1 MNKCMSLK
9 PPRLAAQVIGVPHT
23 VTQNDHALNN
33 SAQLLPIKLQVM
45 TLNKVKRTKMFEKD
59 TTPVCPVT
67 TCVCETRTKS
77 CSTLCERAKNCQHM
91 RVSWQGE
98 RCSQKSKTCAD
109 AWTRWTTTNKWIKD
123 FSLVRKGSNA
133 QKLNHKDG
141 NRGHKKSQMSKVCER
156 HRQPLLRQVPHNL
169 KIYDFGEEYNVLNRS
184 LGVLKVKP

>member
-1 MNKCMSLK
+1 MHW
-9 PPRLAAQVIGVPHT
+9 II
-23 VTQNDHALNN
+23 
-33 SAQLLPIKLQVM
+33 LLSSCQSNYKSWHWKKSRCKL
-45 TLNKVKRTKMFEKD
+45 LEKD
-59 TTPVCPVT
+59 STPVCPVT

-77 CSTLCERAKNCQHM
+77 YSTVCERAKNCQHM

-109 AWTRWTTTNKWIKD
+109 AWNRWTTTNKWVKD

-156 HRQPLLRQVPHNL
+156 HRQPLLRQVPHNF

-184 LGVLKVKP
+184 LGVLIVKP